1 MNFVYLENF
10 GILYENIFVVY
21 VMSYEPNRLW
31 KFHKIYHFSA
41 VGDRD
46 ELIRLWGQKFKI
58 QGHNEVKKHFERHL
72 LHLS

>member
-1 MNFVYLENF
+1 VNFVYLENF

-46 ELIRLWGQKFKI
+46 ELIRL
-58 QGHNEVKKHFERHL
+58 
-72 LHLS
+72 